1 MSKIIREYKE
11 FSNLY
16 NSINIPFKLRIKA
29 ILTGLI
35 FSVFIISAPFLVLIN
50 LYIFYDYRILITFG
64 VALLLFLLFMVFD
77 YFYVKSLKE
86 YNDEYKNINFKKI
99 NIVNYPIS
107 LTLIMIVTTILCL
120 IIF

>member
-99 NIVNYPIS
+99 NIVNNPIS